1 MRYSFGAGV
10 ILRESIVIDAS
21 FMHTHGDRNTTS
33 FSEERNGSQFLIEG
47 SYWF

>member
-1 MRYSFGAGV
+1 
-10 ILRESIVIDAS
+10 
-21 FMHTHGDRNTTS
+21 MHTRGDRNTTS